1 MNSID
6 LMVKEH
12 EYITRMLK
20 VIRKASYNVLKGED
34 ISYSDYEKII
44 DFVRGYAD
52 NHHHGKEEKIL
63 FNRMVEEMGDLGDK
77 VINHGMLVE
86 HDLGRFYI
94 RSLEEALLRVKSGDE
109 ESRLD
114 VISNAIAYE
123 KLLTGHIDKEN
134 NAIYKTAIRELSK
147 DVLDEVE
154 VNCNEFEDSQTEK
167 GIQDKYIKLL
177 EKLESKYL

>member
-6 LMVKEH
+6 LMVEEH
-12 EYITRMLK
+12 KYITRMLK
-20 VIRKASYNVLKGED
+20 VIRKASYKVLKGED
-34 ISYSDYEKII
+34 IDYSDYEKMI
-44 DFVRGYAD
+44 DFIRSYAD

-63 FNRMVEEMGDLGDK
+63 FNRMVEEIGELADK

-114 VISNAIAYE
+114 VIANAIAYE
-123 KLLTGHIDKEN
+123 KLLTGHIEKEDN
-134 NAIYKTAIRELSK
+134 TIYKLATRQLSK
-147 DVLDEVE
+147 DVLDNIE
-154 VNCNEFEDSQTEK
+154 VNCNEFEDSQTQK
-167 GIQDKYIKLL
+167 GIQDKYIKIL
-177 EKLESKYL
+177 EELESKYL